1 MVVLVENKLWE
12 PIEPGTVTEN
22 NQMAVDGEDFGK
34 VSDADKTYNSPQQKD
49 ERQNALSFQGFSSR
63 MSCKLIALVSNKFL
77 L

>member
-34 VSDADKTYNSPQQKD
+34 VSNADKTYNSVLSKKMSGKP
-49 ERQNALSFQGFSSR
+49 RYRFRALAQGR
-63 MSCKLIALVSNKFL
+63 AAN
-77 L
+77 